1 MAAGKPRRLVDAL
14 DAVAR
19 EMRTANR
26 IEALRAGTSFLDHND
41 FSKVKT
47 PETRA
52 RQERLN
58 VLRAAIRRDLGL
70 EVGGDE

>member
-1 MAAGKPRRLVDAL
+1 MDAL

-19 EMRTANR
+19 EMRTANM
-26 IEALRAGTSFLDHND
+26 IETLRAGTSLLDHND
-41 FSKVKT
+41 LSKAKT